1 MQSRPAEMAQWIRR
15 ERANSLAVERGGKTP
30 VRLY

>member
-1 MQSRPAEMAQWIRR
+1 MAQWIRDM
-15 ERANSLAVERGGKTP
+15 RANSLAAERGGKTS

>member
-1 MQSRPAEMAQWIRR
+1 MQSRAAEMAQWIRDM
-15 ERANSLAVERGGKTP
+15 RANSLAAERGGKTP